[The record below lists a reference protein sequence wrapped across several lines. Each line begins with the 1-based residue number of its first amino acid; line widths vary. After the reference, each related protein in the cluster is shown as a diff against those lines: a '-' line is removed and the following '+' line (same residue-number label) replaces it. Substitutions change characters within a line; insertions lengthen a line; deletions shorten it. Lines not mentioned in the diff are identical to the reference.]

1 MKAQEAGLKLQ
12 RDLREN
18 AAQKEDQEER
28 IATLEKRYL
37 NAQRESTS
45 LHDLNEKLE
54 QELQHKKAQ
63 LKVIR
68 SLLYPFITIVIFI
81 ACRITLLYGVFKNS
95 QIKAL
100 FNCFE
105 SSKNLRML
113 EHSVY
118 DNNFVNCMRNNFFC
132 VITQA
137 SRGENRS
144 YTGEIRAYGTEISS
158 IRQVTRDGRAIKA
171 EDGGSDAGEEAQP
184 GTQGN
189 HITSHIF
196 VSSVPIIIF
205 FSYFSAL

>member
-1 MKAQEAGLKLQ
+1 
-12 RDLREN
+12 
-18 AAQKEDQEER
+18 
-28 IATLEKRYL
+28 
-37 NAQRESTS
+37 
-45 LHDLNEKLE
+45 
-54 QELQHKKAQ
+54 
-63 LKVIR
+63 
-68 SLLYPFITIVIFI
+68 
-81 ACRITLLYGVFKNS
+81 
-95 QIKAL
+95 
-100 FNCFE
+100 
-105 SSKNLRML
+105 
-113 EHSVY
+113 
-118 DNNFVNCMRNNFFC
+118 MRNNFFC

-205 FSYFSAL
+205 FFFLFLCTLTFSEIRSMSRELIFLDMHRCCEVLLLHFS